1 MKKIISNPVLT
12 FMLILVISF
21 TVVNAVGRIIAFL
34 FTGSFIIPSSGA
46 EGAIVFMSVITT
58 IVMAVIHFT
67 DITKK

>member
-12 FMLILVISF
+12 FMLIVVISF

-34 FTGSFIIPSSGA
+34 FTGSLIIPNSGA